1 MLVERWGLCFL
12 ERLLPWPAGKPLSC
26 EACCEVAEVADCGGE
41 VSLGSVGVLSVL
53 EDPNERTFLT
63 LADLERLCLATG

>member
-1 MLVERWGLCFL
+1 
-12 ERLLPWPAGKPLSC
+12 
-26 EACCEVAEVADCGGE
+26 VAEVADCGGE